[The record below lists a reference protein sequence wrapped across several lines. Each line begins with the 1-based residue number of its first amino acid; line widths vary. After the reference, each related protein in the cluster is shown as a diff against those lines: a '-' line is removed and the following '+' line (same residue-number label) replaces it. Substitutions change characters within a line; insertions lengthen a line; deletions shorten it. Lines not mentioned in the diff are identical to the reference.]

1 MARDGWHIV
10 EEAGVLTVARRW
22 PARFDVAVETVLPMV
37 SRRRLAQQVR
47 QDVWRALRRLKGFSP
62 VVRVAPEAG
71 MLAVTAGGQ
80 VDGPVAR
87 AQAEARIAGVLA
99 DAANRERWI
108 RWAS

>member
-1 MARDGWHIV
+1 MARDRWHIV

-22 PARFDVAVETVLPMV
+22 PARFDVAARTVLPV
-37 SRRRLAQQVR
+37 VNKVRLARQVR
-47 QDVWRALRRLKGFSP
+47 QDVWRALRRLKGFAP
-62 VVRVAPEAG
+62 VVRVAPEGG

-87 AQAEARIAGVLA
+87 AQAEAKIARVLA
-99 DAANRERWI
+99 DAGNRRRWI

>member
-1 MARDGWHIV
+1 M

-22 PARFDVAVETVLPMV
+22 PVRFDVAARTVVPV
-37 SRRRLAQQVR
+37 VNRRRLARQVR
-47 QDVWRALRRLKGFSP
+47 QDVWRALRRVKGFAP
-62 VVRVAPEAG
+62 VVRVADEDG

-87 AQAEARIAGVLA
+87 AQVEARIAGVLA
-99 DAANRERWI
+99 DAGNRERWI